1 MKTNA
6 AAAARVKMVALTSCL
21 AIFAGLLVGGCG
33 GGESQDA
40 TLSTGTWKVAVE
52 RWRFPKRQPLGTPV
66 DMKLVIRN
74 IDSRDLPHLAITIG
88 GLAEP
93 VEQQGAASRTRPVWI
108 INAVRGG
115 DQTAYNSSTKRT
127 FRLGPIAA
135 GAVTTFTLPLTPLR
149 RGEHVVS
156 YSIATDIYGAGKAET
171 ANGEPADGKRT
182 IAIDPTPNIDL
193 SVVN

>member
-21 AIFAGLLVGGCG
+21 AIFAGLLIGGCG
-33 GGESQDA
+33 GEAQDA
-40 TLSTGTWKVAVE
+40 THSTGTWKVSVE
-52 RWRFPKRQPLGTPV
+52 QWRFPKRQPLGTPV

-74 IDSRDLPHLAITIG
+74 VDSRDLPHLAITIG

-93 VEQQGAASRTRPVWI
+93 VAQQNAASRARPIWI

-115 DQTAYNSSTKRT
+115 DQTAYNSLTKRT

-135 GAVTTFTLPLTPLR
+135 GAVRTFTLPLTPLR

-156 YSIATDIYGAGKAET
+156 YSITADIYGAGKAET
-171 ANGEPADGKRT
+171 ADGEPADGKRT
-182 IAIDPTPNIDL
+182 IAIDPTPNIDR
-193 SVVN
+193 SAFN